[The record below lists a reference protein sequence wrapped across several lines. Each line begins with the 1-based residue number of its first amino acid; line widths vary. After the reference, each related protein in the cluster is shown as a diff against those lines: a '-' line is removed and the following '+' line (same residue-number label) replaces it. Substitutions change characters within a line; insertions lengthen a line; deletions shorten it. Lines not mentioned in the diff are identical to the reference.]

1 LRQFQNLTRSIDP
14 SELLPLHLRQRG
26 AALTVI
32 IQWLTTFL
40 IVEITPPMITNIGYK
55 SYIIF
60 AAINLAAIPMVY
72 FFFPETARLPL
83 EAVDLL
89 FSPMEDGAQPGI
101 LRVVRRS
108 VDKNFVAAIEVQS
121 NENTDVD
128 IKEVDLAERIEKV

>member
-1 LRQFQNLTRSIDP
+1 LPETDLSPDP

-40 IVEITPPMITNIGYK
+40 IVEITPPMVTNIGFK

-89 FSPMEDGAQPGI
+89 FSPREDGKQPSI
-101 LRVVRRS
+101 FRVVRNS
-108 VDKNFVAAIEVQS
+108 TN
-121 NENTDVD
+121 
-128 IKEVDLAERIEKV
+128 KE

>member
-1 LRQFQNLTRSIDP
+1 
-14 SELLPLHLRQRG
+14 
-26 AALTVI
+26 
-32 IQWLTTFL
+32 
-40 IVEITPPMITNIGYK
+40 MITNTGYK

-89 FSPMEDGAQPGI
+89 FSPTEDGSQPGI

-108 VDKNFVAAIEVQS
+108 TNKDSVAAINLQL
-121 NENTDVD
+121 NENTVAD
-128 IKEVDLAERIEKV
+128 IKTVDLAERTEKV

>member
-1 LRQFQNLTRSIDP
+1 
-14 SELLPLHLRQRG
+14 
-26 AALTVI
+26 
-32 IQWLTTFL
+32 
-40 IVEITPPMITNIGYK
+40 MITNISYK

-89 FSPMEDGAQPGI
+89 FSPMEDGSQPGI

-108 VDKNFVAAIEVQS
+108 ADKDFVAAINLQL
-121 NENTDVD
+121 NENAVAD
-128 IKEVDLAERIEKV
+128 IKTVDLAERIEKV

>member
-1 LRQFQNLTRSIDP
+1 
-14 SELLPLHLRQRG
+14 
-26 AALTVI
+26 
-32 IQWLTTFL
+32 
-40 IVEITPPMITNIGYK
+40 MITNIGYK

-89 FSPMEDGAQPGI
+89 FSPTEDSSRPGI

-108 VDKNFVAAIEVQS
+108 TDKDFVAGIELQLTEETVA
-121 NENTDVD
+121 D
-128 IKEVDLAERIEKV
+128 IKDGNLEERIEKV

>member
-1 LRQFQNLTRSIDP
+1 
-14 SELLPLHLRQRG
+14 
-26 AALTVI
+26 VI

-55 SYIIF
+55 SYIVF

-89 FSPMEDGAQPGI
+89 FSPMEDGSQPGI

-108 VDKNFVAAIEVQS
+108 TDKDFVAAINLQL
-121 NENTDVD
+121 NENTVAD
-128 IKEVDLAERIEKV
+128 IKGADLAERIEKV